1 MLVIFKTIKL
11 EELYAIPTDDI
22 KGKLPFQKG
31 LINRYKDRIV
41 LLESIEK
48 ISDLY
53 SYKSLHFE
61 KLKGERDG
69 QLSLRLNDQ
78 YRIIIEEVTE
88 GTLKILIIEISK
100 HYE

>member
-1 MLVIFKTIKL
+1 MLVIFKTIEL
-11 EELYAIPTDDI
+11 EEFYIIPADNI
-22 KGKLPFQKG
+22 KGKLQFQKS

-61 KLKGERDG
+61 KLKGERTG
-69 QLSLRLNDQ
+69 QSSLRLNDQ
-78 YRIIIEEVTE
+78 YRLIIEEIAD

>member
-1 MLVIFKTIKL
+1 MIFKTIEL
-11 EELYAIPTDDI
+11 EELYLTPVDNI
-22 KGKLPFQKG
+22 KGKLYFQKS

-53 SYKSLHFE
+53 TYKSLHFE
-61 KLKGERDG
+61 KLKGERAG
-69 QLSLRLNDQ
+69 QSSIRLNDQ
-78 YRIIIEEVTE
+78 YRLIIEEMTRD
-88 GTLKILIIEISK
+88 TFKILIIEISK

>member
-1 MLVIFKTIKL
+1 MLVIFKTIEL
-11 EELYAIPTDDI
+11 EELYIIPADNI
-22 KGKLPFQKG
+22 KGKLSFQKS
-31 LINRYKDRIV
+31 LMNRYKDRIV

-61 KLKGERDG
+61 KLKGERVG
-69 QLSLRLNDQ
+69 QMSLRLNDQ

-88 GTLKILIIEISK
+88 DTLKILIIEISK

>member
-1 MLVIFKTIKL
+1 MLVIFKTIGL
-11 EELYAIPTDDI
+11 EELYIIPADNI
-22 KGKLPFQKG
+22 KGKLPFQKS
-31 LINRYKDRIV
+31 LINPYKDRIV

-61 KLKGERDG
+61 KLKGEGTG
-69 QLSLRLNDQ
+69 QSSLRLNDQ
-78 YRIIIEEVTE
+78 YRLIIEEIAE